1 MTFCE
6 LVGVIVIR
14 VLSVCAIP
22 TIGMIARDKSAAQ
35 VENNF
40 LMIG

>member
-1 MTFCE
+1 
-6 LVGVIVIR
+6 
-14 VLSVCAIP
+14 VLSVCTIP
-22 TIGMIARDKSAAQ
+22 TIGMIARDKSGAQ